1 VLFFCNLVA
10 KPSQRAGVPYPVIC
24 RSVFGVRGA
33 NIPAIIRGLI
43 AVAWYGIQTYLAS
56 ASLDILLVRL
66 WPGLEPYSDVTQHG
80 MLGLSTLGYFTF
92 AVFWMAQAAVF
103 WRGMDT
109 IRRFIDFA
117 GPAVYVVMFLL
128 CGYLLYK
135 GRLARE
141 PQPVGSC
148 PRWHRDDHHDV
159 RGHRAGRLVLLRP
172 DAELR

>member
-1 VLFFCNLVA
+1 
-10 KPSQRAGVPYPVIC
+10 VIC

-43 AVAWYGIQTYLAS
+43 AVL
-56 ASLDILLVRL
+56 
-66 WPGLEPYSDVTQHG
+66 
-80 MLGLSTLGYFTF
+80 
-92 AVFWMAQAAVF
+92 WMAQAAVF

-109 IRRFIDFA
+109 IRKFIDFA

-141 PQPVGSC
+141 PQPVMSSVA
-148 PRWHRDDHHDV
+148 PR
-159 RGHRAGRLVLLRP
+159 
-172 DAELR
+172 